1 MCHCLGVSWFF
12 CQMYESIGEKRDGV
26 LKIRKSGIFIEQGK
40 ACVYIMSTFAR
51 ANGVIIISN
60 VRNTR

>member
-1 MCHCLGVSWFF
+1 MVFSSNVRKYWRKTW
-12 CQMYESIGEKRDGV
+12 SV
-26 LKIRKSGIFIEQGK
+26 LKIRKSGIFIDQGK